1 MGLGAYVIRR
11 LLLVIPTVIGVTAL
25 IFAVTMILSPETRA
39 MIYIHDVKQLGA
51 IKDIIAMYGLAD
63 PPHIQY
69 FRWMQQVLSGNLG
82 WGVTDNAPVLTSI
95 LRRLPST
102 IEIVLP
108 SIPIIILVGIF
119 FGVKAAVHQD
129 RPLDHITRFWAIFG
143 WSLPTFWLAIMLLAI
158 FYGWLGWFPPG
169 VNGMPLGSHS
179 VQYVTATW
187 RDAQGQI
194 HYNWTRYTGFYTIDG
209 LLNGQPGITVDAI
222 KHLVLPTMSLT
233 IIQVALIIRVMRSS
247 MLETLGKNY
256 IITAKAK
263 GLKNSEVI
271 NRHARRNALI
281 PVATIA
287 GMLTAGLLTGVI
299 ITETIYNIEGLGRW
313 AAKAATGGFGGGTVD
328 IPAVLGFAM
337 FTCLVYVFANLI
349 VDVLYAY
356 LDPRIRLG

>member
-1 MGLGAYVIRR
+1 MGLGAYIIRR
-11 LLLVIPTVIGVTAL
+11 LLLVIPTIIGVTIL
-25 IFAVTMILSPETRA
+25 IFGVTMILSPETRA
-39 MIYIHDVKQLGA
+39 MIYISDIRQMRA
-51 IKDIIAMYGLAD
+51 IPDIIRMYGLAD
-63 PPHIQY
+63 PPHVQY
-69 FRWMQQVLSGNLG
+69 FRWMQQVLTGNLG

-108 SIPIIILVGIF
+108 SIPIIILVGIY
-119 FGVKAAVHQD
+119 FGVKSAVHQD

-169 VNGMPLGSHS
+169 VNGMPLGSQA
-179 VQYVTATW
+179 VQYVTS
-187 RDAQGQI
+187 GQ
-194 HYNWTRYTGFYTIDG
+194 WTRYTGLYTIDG
-209 LLNGQPGITVDAI
+209 LLNGQPWITADAL

-328 IPAVLGFAM
+328 IPAVLGFSM